1 MSIVVTGA
9 TGHLGRLVVEQLLE
23 KVPAGQVTAV
33 VRDESRAADLAARG
47 VRLAVA
53 DYNAPETFDGLFSAG
68 DKVLLISGNE
78 FAKGRVQQH
87 KVVIEAARAAGVA
100 LLAYTS
106 APASL
111 TASLAD
117 DHRGTEEALLASG
130 LPYALLRNGWYHENY
145 TEQLGTVLEHGAV
158 VAAAGEGGSPP
169 PRVRTTRPP
178 RWRCSPARAT
188 RTRPTSWAATR
199 RGASPSTRPRSAGRP
214 ARRSATPR
222 LHRAVRGHPDR
233 RRGPR
238 ALRGD
243 ARERGRRHRRGR
255 AGGHDRRPLPPGRP
269 PDHAAGRRDRGGAQ
283 GLTPRHSP
291 DTRGTGALRPPRR
304 PGSPGC
310 RPRLS

>member
-158 VAAAGEGGSPP
+158 VAAAGEGRLS
-169 PRVRTTRPP
+169 
-178 RWRCSPARAT
+178 SAARADY
-188 RTRPTSWAATR
+188 AAAAVAVLTGEGHENKTYELGGDEAWSFAEYAAEISR
-199 RGASPSTRPRSAGRP
+199 QTGKEIRYTPVSTEQYAAILTGAGVPGPFAEMLANVDAAIAEGELEVTTGDLSRLAGRP
-214 ARRSATPR
+214 TTP
-222 LHRAVRGHPDR
+222 LADAIAV
-233 RRGPR
+233 
-238 ALRGD
+238 ALKD
-243 ARERGRRHRRGR
+243 
-255 AGGHDRRPLPPGRP
+255 
-269 PDHAAGRRDRGGAQ
+269 
-283 GLTPRHSP
+283 
-291 DTRGTGALRPPRR
+291 
-304 PGSPGC
+304 
-310 RPRLS
+310 